1 MCRTGGNQRDKPDTQ
16 ECEEVD
22 DHGEENKTMS
32 GSSDEGQNLK
42 ELAEIIQDE
51 GKVTLKEEQ
60 RDVPEE
66 KSGQSQSLSEEG
78 QEGRLQN
85 EDPVEAADKIDQE
98 SAEDK
103 QNVQNSEVQEDIPV
117 QKLSDLKDDISSEI
131 SEKLCVAQESCDT
144 TVQKDISVEDTS
156 SVQAESEEQVVEQK
170 NSNEGE
176 DLSVVS
182 CKEEPEEKPECQPE
196 EKPECHTVAECHT
209 VGEAKSED
217 ELQNVEHPSPE
228 RVNNSETT
236 VQVSEPCDAED
247 KITTYA
253 EEDENAAS
261 SSTDGDRTSTEE
273 LKESP
278 ATEERHEMKDSS
290 EGRPEER
297 QESAEKAD
305 SLEERLVTH
314 NSSQR
319 KKLANCLEEGQIH
332 DSSEETSAYHE
343 ESKSNK
349 EANGA
354 VVKDSTK
361 GSSRDKSDR
370 KTATKRVFLEKRS
383 HTRDSSEEKP
393 VQETK
398 RRRQSRESN
407 SSRSFSRSPGK
418 QVHRRGG
425 RESSRRN
432 RIQDSEHSDK
442 HNKKKDSSRN
452 SSSDRQSSW
461 RSRRRSR
468 SPQRQREKISLRRS
482 L

>member
-1 MCRTGGNQRDKPDTQ
+1 MSRTGGSHKDKPETQ

-22 DHGEENKTMS
+22 DHGEENKTTMS

-60 RDVPEE
+60 RDVSEE
-66 KSGQSQSLSEEG
+66 KSAQCQSLSEEG

-85 EDPVEAADKIDQE
+85 EDPVEAADETGQE
-98 SAEDK
+98 SAEEK
-103 QNVQNSEVQEDIPV
+103 EYVQNSEVQGDIPV

-131 SEKLCVAQESCDT
+131 SEKLCVAQESCDMT
-144 TVQKDISVEDTS
+144 QQDDISVEDS
-156 SVQAESEEQVVEQK
+156 SGVQAESEQVVEQK

-176 DLSVVS
+176 DLHVLSY
-182 CKEEPEEKPECQPE
+182 KEESEEKP
-196 EKPECHTVAECHT
+196 ECHT

-217 ELQNVEHPSPE
+217 ELQNVEHFSPE
-228 RVNNSETT
+228 KVNNSETT
-236 VQVSEPCDAED
+236 VQVSEPYDMED
-247 KITTYA
+247 KSTTYA
-253 EEDENAAS
+253 EEDENAAC
-261 SSTDGDRTSTEE
+261 SSTDGDRTFTEE
-273 LKESP
+273 LKEST
-278 ATEERHEMKDSS
+278 ATEERHTMKISS

-305 SLEERLVTH
+305 SLEERLITL

-343 ESKSNK
+343 ESKTNT

-361 GSSRDKSDR
+361 GSSRDKSER
-370 KTATKRVFLEKRS
+370 KPTTKLVFLEKRS
-383 HTRDSSEEKP
+383 HTRDSSEEKA
-393 VQETK
+393 VHETK

-418 QVHRRGG
+418 QVHRRGD

-452 SSSDRQSSW
+452 SSSDRQASW

>member
-1 MCRTGGNQRDKPDTQ
+1 
-16 ECEEVD
+16 
-22 DHGEENKTMS
+22 MS

-42 ELAEIIQDE
+42 ELAEIIQVE
-51 GKVTLKEEQ
+51 GKVTLNEEQ
-60 RDVPEE
+60 KDVPEE
-66 KSGQSQSLSEEG
+66 KSAQSQSLSEEG

-85 EDPVEAADKIDQE
+85 EDPVEAADEIDQE

-103 QNVQNSEVQEDIPV
+103 QNQNVQNSEVQEDIPV
-117 QKLSDLKDDISSEI
+117 QKLSDPKDDISSEI
-131 SEKLCVAQESCDT
+131 SEKPCVAQESCDRSL
-144 TVQKDISVEDTS
+144 QDDISVEDS
-156 SVQAESEEQVVEQK
+156 SGVQAESEEQVVEQK
-170 NSNEGE
+170 NSNEEE
-176 DLSVVS
+176 DLHVVS
-182 CKEEPEEKPECQPE
+182 HKEEPEEKP
-196 EKPECHTVAECHT
+196 ECHT

-217 ELQNVEHPSPE
+217 ELQNVEHASPE
-228 RVNNSETT
+228 RVNNGETT
-236 VQVSEPCDAED
+236 VQVSESCDMED
-247 KITTYA
+247 KSTPNA
-253 EEDENAAS
+253 EEDENAAC

-273 LKESP
+273 LKESS
-278 ATEERHEMKDSS
+278 ATEERHTMKDSS

-305 SLEERLVTH
+305 SLERQESAEKADSLERQESAEKADSLEERLITH
-314 NSSQR
+314 NSLRR
-319 KKLANCLEEGQIH
+319 KKIANCLEEGQIH

-343 ESKSNK
+343 ESKSNT
-349 EANGA
+349 EDNGA
-354 VVKDSTK
+354 VVKDNTK

-370 KTATKRVFLEKRS
+370 KTTTKRVFLEKRS

-393 VQETK
+393 AHETK

-418 QVHRRGG
+418 QVHRRGD

-452 SSSDRQSSW
+452 SSSDRQASW

>member
-1 MCRTGGNQRDKPDTQ
+1 LSRTGGSHKDKPDTQ
-16 ECEEVD
+16 EGEEVD
-22 DHGEENKTMS
+22 DRGEENKTMS

-60 RDVPEE
+60 EAVSEE
-66 KSGQSQSLSEEG
+66 KSAQSQSLSEEG

-85 EDPVEAADKIDQE
+85 EDPVEPADEIGQE

-131 SEKLCVAQESCDT
+131 SEKLCVDQESCDRT
-144 TVQKDISVEDTS
+144 LQDDISVEDS
-156 SVQAESEEQVVEQK
+156 SGVQAESEERVVEQK

-176 DLSVVS
+176 DLNVVS
-182 CKEEPEEKPECQPE
+182 DKEEPEEKPES
-196 EKPECHTVAECHT
+196 HT
-209 VGEAKSED
+209 VGEGKSED
-217 ELQNVEHPSPE
+217 ELQNVEHFSPE
-228 RVNNSETT
+228 RVNDSETT
-236 VQVSEPCDAED
+236 VQVSEPCDMED
-247 KITTYA
+247 KSTTYA
-253 EEDENAAS
+253 EEDENAACS
-261 SSTDGDRTSTEE
+261 SNDGDRTSTEE
-273 LKESP
+273 LKES
-278 ATEERHEMKDSS
+278 ATTEERHTMKDSS
-290 EGRPEER
+290 EDRPEER

-314 NSSQR
+314 NSPQR

-332 DSSEETSAYHE
+332 DSSEETSAYHK
-343 ESKSNK
+343 ESKSNT

-354 VVKDSTK
+354 VAKDSTK

-370 KTATKRVFLEKRS
+370 KTSTKHVFLEKRS

-393 VQETK
+393 VHETK

-407 SSRSFSRSPGK
+407 SSRSFSRSPAK
-418 QVHRRGG
+418 QVHRRGD

-452 SSSDRQSSW
+452 SSSDRQAGW

>member
-1 MCRTGGNQRDKPDTQ
+1 LSRTGGTHRDKPDTQ

-42 ELAEIIQDE
+42 ELSETIQEE
-51 GKVTLKEEQ
+51 GKVTLKDEQ
-60 RDVPEE
+60 RDVSEE
-66 KSGQSQSLSEEG
+66 KSAQSQSLSEEG
-78 QEGRLQN
+78 QEGKLQN
-85 EDPVEAADKIDQE
+85 EDPVEAADETGQE

-103 QNVQNSEVQEDIPV
+103 QSVQNSEVQEDIPV
-117 QKLSDLKDDISSEI
+117 QKLPDLKDGISSEI
-131 SEKLCVAQESCDT
+131 SEKLCVAQESCDRT
-144 TVQKDISVEDTS
+144 LQDDISVEDS
-156 SVQAESEEQVVEQK
+156 SGIQAASEEQVVEQK
-170 NSNEGE
+170 DSNEGE
-176 DLSVVS
+176 DLHVVS
-182 CKEEPEEKPECQPE
+182 CKEQPE
-196 EKPECHTVAECHT
+196 EKPECSTI
-209 VGEAKSED
+209 GEAKSED
-217 ELQNVEHPSPE
+217 ELQNVEHFSPE

-236 VQVSEPCDAED
+236 VQVSEPCDVEV
-247 KITTYA
+247 KSTTYA
-253 EEDENAAS
+253 EEDENAAC

-273 LKESP
+273 PKES
-278 ATEERHEMKDSS
+278 AEIEERHEMKDSS

-305 SLEERLVTH
+305 SLEESLITH
-314 NSSQR
+314 NSSQK
-319 KKLANCLEEGQIH
+319 KKLTNCLEEGQIH

-343 ESKSNK
+343 ESKSST
-349 EANGA
+349 EANDA

-370 KTATKRVFLEKRS
+370 KTATKHVILEKRS

-393 VQETK
+393 VHETK

-418 QVHRRGG
+418 QVNRRGD

-452 SSSDRQSSW
+452 SSSDRQASW

-468 SPQRQREKISLRRS
+468 SPQCQREKISLRRS